1 MPTPLG
7 YDAVL
12 AVVVVELVVAF
23 AIGISCILFSFN
35 LFRELSNDELEVDLR
50 GGDLPSRTT
59 LVGKSPMMRSPPTNT
74 SEYNTFETRD
84 SDVGG
89 PQIEQEDAEA
99 AISEKMEQDEETQA
113 QEPHTIIVILNS
125 FLDYIRI

>member
-1 MPTPLG
+1 MPSPIG

-59 LVGKSPMMRSPPTNT
+59 LATKSPMVRSPPTNT

-84 SDVGG
+84 SDIGG
-89 PQIEQEDAEA
+89 PQINHEDAEA
-99 AISEKMEQDEETQA
+99 VLEEKVESEDEGSERGTA
-113 QEPHTIIVILNS
+113 TWVILNS
-125 FLDYIRI
+125 FLDYIRF

>member
-1 MPTPLG
+1 MPTLG

-35 LFRELSNDELEVDLR
+35 LFRELSSDELEVDLR
-50 GGDLPSRTT
+50 GGDLPSRSTM
-59 LVGKSPMMRSPPTNT
+59 VKSPMMRSPPTNT
-74 SEYNTFETRD
+74 SEYNTFERD

-89 PQIEQEDAEA
+89 PVVDPEDALAAHEA
-99 AISEKMEQDEETQA
+99 KNESEDAGPQ
-113 QEPHTIIVILNS
+113 PHIAFVILNS
-125 FLDYIRI
+125 FFDYIRI